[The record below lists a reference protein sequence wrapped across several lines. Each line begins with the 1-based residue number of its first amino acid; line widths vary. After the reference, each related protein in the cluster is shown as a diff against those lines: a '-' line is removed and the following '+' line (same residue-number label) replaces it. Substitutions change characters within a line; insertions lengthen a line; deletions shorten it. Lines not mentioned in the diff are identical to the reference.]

1 MFNEI
6 FALQRWIYGA
16 ITADLDAF
24 AVHRSWISLAA
35 VLPAGILFG
44 AVHAMTPGH
53 GKSILA
59 SYLLGSRL
67 ASLRALGV
75 ATVLALT
82 HVGTAVL
89 IAVLALPLVT
99 RTLVGA
105 GQAPAVELLSRGLL
119 VGIGLWLIVRA
130 WRGRTHPHGEGVAVG
145 FIAGL
150 VPCPLTLIVMFY
162 ALSRGV
168 PEAGLTF
175 ASAMALGVLCTLAA
189 VALLT
194 VLGRD
199 WVVALT
205 ARYGASVDKLAR
217 VLDGVAGGLVVVL
230 AMHEVWK

>member
-6 FALQRWIYGA
+6 LALQKWIYGA

-24 AVHRSWISLAA
+24 AVHRNWISLAA

-67 ASLRALGV
+67 ASLRALAV
-75 ATVLALT
+75 ASVLAMT
-82 HVGTAVL
+82 HVGSAVL
-89 IAVLALPLVT
+89 IALLALPLVT

-119 VGIGLWLIVRA
+119 VGIGLWLILRA
-130 WRGRTHPHGEGVAVG
+130 WRGRTHPHGEGLAVG
-145 FIAGL
+145 FVAGL

-162 ALSRGV
+162 GLGRGV

-189 VALLT
+189 VSLLT
-194 VLGRD
+194 VLARD

-205 ARYGASVDKLAR
+205 THYGASMDKLAR
-217 VLDGVAGGLVVVL
+217 MLDALAGGLVIIL
-230 AMHEVWK
+230 AMHELWK

>member
-205 ARYGASVDKLAR
+205 ERYGASVDKLAR

>member
-24 AVHRSWISLAA
+24 AVQRNWISLAA
-35 VLPAGILFG
+35 ILPAGIMFG

-67 ASLRALGV
+67 ASLRALAV

-82 HVGTAVL
+82 HVGSAVL
-89 IAVLALPLVT
+89 IALLALPLVT

-105 GQAPAVELLSRGLL
+105 GQAPALEYLSRGLL
-119 VGIGLWLIVRA
+119 VGIGLWLLLRA
-130 WRGRTHPHGEGVAVG
+130 WRSRAHVHGEGLAVG
-145 FIAGL
+145 FVAGL

-162 ALSRGV
+162 AISRGV

-189 VALLT
+189 VSLLT
-194 VLGRD
+194 VLARD

-205 ARYGASVDKLAR
+205 THYGASMDKLTR
-217 VLDGVAGGLVVVL
+217 VLDAVAGGLVILL